1 MMTNYCDQDQ
11 EVGLQRELKLLK
23 NTLKNI
29 AFIIVSITSLPIVI
43 IWEVVSRK
51 EFIFLIIGIIIGY
64 LWTV

>member
-1 MMTNYCDQDQ
+1 MTNYCDQDQ

-29 AFIIVSITSLPIVI
+29 ALIIVSIISLPIVM

>member
-1 MMTNYCDQDQ
+1 M
-11 EVGLQRELKLLK
+11 GLQRELKLLK

-29 AFIIVSITSLPIVI
+29 ALIIVSIISLPIVM

>member
-29 AFIIVSITSLPIVI
+29 ALIIVSIISLPIVM